1 MFSQD
6 VLAASLSFAW
16 TALRAVRILL
26 VLGISTESAVQISF
40 H

>member
-1 MFSQD
+1 MFSYY

-26 VLGISTESAVQISF
+26 VLNVSTEEADQILF

>member
-1 MFSQD
+1 MFSYD

-26 VLGISTESAVQISF
+26 ALGLSTKGAVQISF